1 MAIHILR
8 LHEISSE
15 SPDAASLHFQ
25 QAKVDRIHFLP
36 GQFITLKVEIEG
48 KIYFRSYSI
57 SSAPRL
63 DDVLSITIKRV
74 AGGLV
79 SNYILDHFKSGQLVE
94 FLAPKGRFIVEN
106 SIKNERRLILIGGGS
121 GITPLMSIL
130 RSTLFNEPKSRV
142 SLIYASRDA
151 EHIIF
156 KDKLQDLKGKF
167 GERLEVHHI
176 LSRENKELAFPY
188 HKGRLNTKLLDEI
201 LEGINPELARDYFLC
216 GPTELMELVHTHLLE
231 KGIPEE
237 DIRQEK
243 FLASEQDIESQIDY
257 SAPSVE
263 VLVWMGGTQY
273 NIKVPPGSTV
283 LRAAID
289 LDIDLPHS
297 CLRGICA
304 SCMGKLEQG
313 EVNMLNNET
322 LLDFEVEAGKVL
334 VCQSQP
340 KSEDVVIRMG
350 ADSST
355 GSS

>member
-8 LHEISSE
+8 LHEISQE

-36 GQFITLKVEIEG
+36 GQFITLKVTIEG
-48 KIYFRSYSI
+48 KVHFRSYSI

-74 AGGLV
+74 KGGIV
-79 SNYILDHFKSGQLVE
+79 SNFILDTFKAGQLVE
-94 FLAPKGRFIVEN
+94 FLAPKGRFVVEN
-106 SIKNERRLILIGGGS
+106 SIKNERRLVLIAGGS
-121 GITPLMSIL
+121 GITPIMSIL
-130 RSTLFNEPKSRV
+130 RSTLFNEPKSRI

-151 EHIIF
+151 QHIIF
-156 KDKLQDLKGKF
+156 KEKLEDLQDKF
-167 GERLEVHHI
+167 GERLAVEHI
-176 LSRENKELAFPY
+176 LSQENKELPFPY
-188 HKGRLNTKLLDEI
+188 HKGRLNQSRLDDLLDKI
-201 LEGINPELARDYFLC
+201 GDNLPKDYFLC
-216 GPTELMELVHTHLLE
+216 GPIELMEMVKGHLVQ
-231 KGIPEE
+231 KGL
-237 DIRQEK
+237 DAAAIRQEK
-243 FLASEQDIESQIDY
+243 FLATEEDIESQIDY
-257 SAPSVE
+257 SAPSTEVE
-263 VLVWMGGTQY
+263 VWMGKKQY
-273 NIKVPPGSTV
+273 HIKVPPGSTV

-289 LDIDLPHS
+289 QGIELPHS

-340 KSEDVVIRMG
+340 RSKDVVIRIG
-350 ADSST
+350 GRSSMDA
-355 GSS
+355 S

>member
-8 LHEISSE
+8 LHEISQE

-48 KIYFRSYSI
+48 KVYFRSYSI

-74 AGGLV
+74 KGGLV
-79 SNYILDHFKSGQLVE
+79 SNYILDHFKVGQLVE

-106 SIKNERRLILIGGGS
+106 SIKNERRLILIAGGS
-121 GITPLMSIL
+121 GITPIMSIL
-130 RSTLFNEPKSRV
+130 RSTLFNEPKSRIT
-142 SLIYASRDA
+142 LIYTSRDR

-156 KDKLQDLKGKF
+156 KDKLEDLKGKF
-167 GERLEVHHI
+167 GERLNIEHV
-176 LSRENKELAFPY
+176 LSQESADVAFPY
-188 HKGRLNTKLLDEI
+188 HKGRLTPELLDEI
-201 LEGINPELARDYFLC
+201 LNAIDHDLPKDFFLC
-216 GPTELMELVHTHLLE
+216 GPLGLMEMVKIHLLG
-231 KGIPEE
+231 KGIDPEA
-237 DIRQEK
+237 IRQEK
-243 FLASEQDIESQIDY
+243 FLATEEDIESQVDY
-257 SAPSVE
+257 SAPSTEVE
-263 VLVWMGGTQY
+263 VWMGENKYQ
-273 NIKVPPGSTV
+273 IKVPPGSTV

-289 LDIDLPHS
+289 LGIELPHS

-304 SCMGKLEQG
+304 SCMGNLEQG

-350 ADSST
+350 ASSRT
-355 GSS
+355 VSS